1 MSPAPAVLQLHEHD
15 LLLREAE
22 HAGVAERR
30 RRIGLPALERDAL
43 EKQRVK
49 LAAAVDRRWLV
60 QYERA
65 LQRYG
70 RAVAAVRERVCAGCF
85 ISMPRSAA
93 PPPGEP
99 LTHCV
104 SCGRILYWR

>member
-1 MSPAPAVLQLHEHD
+1 MTSAPAVLQLHEHD

-22 HAGVAERR
+22 HAGVIERR
-30 RRIGLPALERDAL
+30 RKLGLPPLDVGSL
-43 EKQRVK
+43 QRQR
-49 LAAAVDRRWLV
+49 LRLLTAMDRRWLV

-70 RAVAAVRERVCAGCF
+70 RAVAAVRDRVCSGCY

-93 PPPGEP
+93 PPVEEP